1 MKQLNAYF
9 IGAAAAFLLVGVY
22 SFSSTAS
29 YSEVSMEKKTSRVVF
44 QLSTADTAAYRA
56 LTRQLNNLLE
66 GLPKAQIEVVVHNK
80 GIAMLHKEK
89 SNVAP
94 ELEALQNKGVQFVAC
109 EQTMKQQK
117 LQKSDILPLAGFV
130 PRGLVEIINKQEQ
143 GWSYIK
149 AGF

>member
-9 IGAAAAFLLVGVY
+9 IGAAAAFLLVGIY
-22 SFSSTAS
+22 SFSNTNSS
-29 YSEVSMEKKTSRVVF
+29 SEVSMEKKTSRVVF
-44 QLSTADTAAYRA
+44 QLSTPDTAAYRA

-80 GIAMLHKEK
+80 GIAMLHKDK

-94 ELEALQNKGVQFVAC
+94 ELEGLKNKGVQFVAC

-117 LQKSDILPLAGFV
+117 LQKTDILALAGFV
-130 PRGLVEIINKQEQ
+130 PRGLVEIITKQEQ

>member
-1 MKQLNAYF
+1 MKQINAYF

-29 YSEVSMEKKTSRVVF
+29 SSEVSIEKKTSRVVF
-44 QLSTADTAAYRA
+44 QLSTPDTAAYRA

-80 GIAMLHKEK
+80 GIAMLHKDK

-94 ELEALQNKGVQFVAC
+94 ELEGLKTKGVQFVVC

-117 LQKSDILPLAGFV
+117 LQKSDILPMAGFV
-130 PRGLVEIINKQEQ
+130 PRGLVEIITKQEQ